1 MVAVSLLSL
10 ACGKYDH
17 AIGVSDVR
25 KKEVI
30 VLKNEPKQGPVY
42 AIRIRGRGNI
52 TGEATISLMHN
63 GGAYRTE
70 RLRGRA
76 SFRWGGD
83 WYSDTAEIRY
93 EPIHVDSGELTI
105 EYQFS
110 TLK

>member
-1 MVAVSLLSL
+1 MAVSLLSF

-17 AIGVSDVR
+17 EIGVADVR

-30 VLKNEPKQGPVY
+30 VLKNEPNQGHVY
-42 AIRIRGRGNI
+42 GIRIQGRGNI
-52 TGEATISLMHN
+52 KGEATISLMDN

-70 RLRGRA
+70 RLRGGV

-93 EPIHVDSGELTI
+93 EPIHVDSGELAI